1 MKSIISSTVATLVLS
16 GFASAGQSTTVAA
29 QPAATSGIT
38 GYAKVSGVT
47 GSGSLEFGGESV
59 SEDEDISGGRF
70 DAGILFGNGF
80 SLDGRY
86 EHVEAESGV
95 NQDEARILLN
105 YTQEIAPNFSAFV
118 GAGYGTQQL
127 DLFYANLNSDAI
139 LANLGVEFTSG
150 QLFGS
155 LVYTHAFTMDS
166 SVSWVSGGLGEGS
179 PSVEEEDIGYLE
191 ANLGYQLNER
201 LAVVAS
207 LEAQVYGDTVVEKD
221 WLAGLGLRF
230 GF

>member
-47 GSGSLEFGGESV
+47 GSASLGFGGGSV

-166 SVSWVSGGLGEGS
+166 SFSEGFMGEGS

>member
-1 MKSIISSTVATLVLS
+1 
-16 GFASAGQSTTVAA
+16 
-29 QPAATSGIT
+29 
-38 GYAKVSGVT
+38 
-47 GSGSLEFGGESV
+47 
-59 SEDEDISGGRF
+59 
-70 DAGILFGNGF
+70 
-80 SLDGRY
+80 
-86 EHVEAESGV
+86 
-95 NQDEARILLN
+95 
-105 YTQEIAPNFSAFV
+105 V

-166 SVSWVSGGLGEGS
+166 SFSEGFMGEGS